1 MSAGR
6 EADPRLAI
14 NVCADRQASQ
24 LGMEIYQP
32 LPGWLKLARYCFGAR
47 LKGDWKAGG
56 DGQES
61 RQGRRHINPPS
72 SFSSWRSRYAF
83 PRRKWSAAPQRA
95 SQHVRVRWAGESG
108 PELPV
113 RGNGS
118 AGPFG
123 LVDECK
129 PRRVEDRARDSKI
142 SGRYARVARK
152 WVLRMLT
159 ALLCAVV
166 TTASPVHD
174 ERDAFLPACF
184 AEGGNPLG
192 TLDAGTMAALG
203 TAPNNAPGLEE
214 TLVFRVKNACSWTGP
229 SPFMQSSATTSTG
242 VSGGRGHTTDG
253 PQIGHHSVATSQTL
267 EGGRIPALPGLPD
280 SSLGRIA
287 PSVSGMQAMV
297 SRQAAAPATLPD
309 HGIRLIPTD
318 PVRSKTRI
326 DGIGDGRRELALEG
340 LRPETPSGAR
350 IGYDH
355 IVPRFAAGG
364 IGQLSG
370 DSGADQGGST
380 GSQGVPAGEEAP
392 AGTQSVQVV
401 DLGTSGSITLKQE
414 DGTWMSDDGPVED
427 GFSTTAANGSSY
439 TLRYRYGHWSAEFV
453 PEERPIIGTGL
464 VAAWLEDRSGYRVGT
479 TAHLS
484 KEGRGEVSVDGA
496 MYRVWEEDGSLW
508 GARFDAPPHGSE
520 PTDGHY
526 SIGIR
531 DEHIATLMEDD
542 KETVAN
548 EQGTRVRVGGGD
560 FSVDELLGDGS
571 AASVGDRI
579 VPDVLADIL
588 ELRNSAHALLVS
600 LGDDPGSRGFLE
612 SELDRLWE
620 KVLTNIK
627 RIFQGAVREW
637 KPLIDARRAI
647 EREEDIVEQFDAVV
661 SALSS
666 LEAFQAATSEDGEG
680 IFREAKKGE
689 TGAANVFNA
698 RLSRSEAILAA
709 TGDTRHGAV
718 RTEVRRQ
725 RRAEGEFA
733 LRGPGAGAGVFAYS
747 TIPDTEL
754 TSRISLSGYSTYRG
768 RTTAVDGEGRF
779 YTGNVQLEVRF
790 SNDTVRGLIT
800 GLSDERGGPWVY
812 QWGEVDA
819 IFLPEAKLKF
829 DADWVARQSR
839 SNSTLIKYY
848 DKFLNLRSVSQS
860 SFEGHLVGTGK
871 EAGHQAVGSWSVGVQ
886 RDGRE
891 YIAGAFG
898 AVVVQDPQ
906 EDGQAS
912 PSILE
917 TATPKATVLPV
928 GADIQDGV
936 LTLTGTLYG
945 PNPETTLTPAD
956 WDDEMLLL
964 DEGRKITD
972 VYELPLEEALARN
985 GAERSYL
992 GRNLIDLAFAEIT
1005 DLRQDLAAVVGLGD
1019 DGAALLGERSRI
1031 WSEVNESVQARIFG
1045 TGDRAVSGR
1054 DFAND
1059 EAVPAADPR
1068 KWSSGY
1074 PTAPDGSPEDSAALG
1089 AIDAVLA
1096 ALRTPRALA
1105 EAVAKNE
1112 GGVFTRR
1119 DGSPF
1124 RPLAPRQIHEIWGR
1138 ADGRIQLWTEA
1149 TDYTRFG
1156 AWKKQ
1161 TAPNA
1166 WSGYRD
1172 RAEYDENGPNAFAYS
1187 PLPAANY
1194 NDYRFP
1200 VGGTSKYSG
1209 STVAVQGQS
1218 FYTGRVHLLV
1228 RWHEP
1233 QRGQYDAGTLTAV
1246 ISGLETEQADSL
1258 RYVGPEAGDGAGQSV
1273 GKVYFQGIRIGI
1285 DRQFRLYFSDPLPDV
1300 VGIELEG
1307 VAAPSV
1313 NLSSDPSVTASMI
1326 GKFVGRTPEGE
1337 GPQAVIGTWTIRS
1350 SGSRRI
1356 GTGDTIHGGF
1366 GVEVDP

>member
-24 LGMEIYQP
+24 LGMEMYQP

-95 SQHVRVRWAGESG
+95 SQHVRVRRAGESG

-203 TAPNNAPGLEE
+203 TAPNKAPGLEE
-214 TLVFRVKNACSWTGP
+214 MLVFRVKNACSWTGP

-242 VSGGRGHTTDG
+242 VSRGSGHTTDG

-309 HGIRLIPTD
+309 HGIRLIPID
-318 PVRSKTRI
+318 PVGSKTRI
-326 DGIGDGRRELALEG
+326 DGIGNGRRELALEG
-340 LRPETPSGAR
+340 LRPETPDGAR

-401 DLGTSGSITLKQE
+401 DLGTSGSITLTLE
-414 DGTWMSDDGPVED
+414 GGTWMSHEGPVAD
-427 GFSTTAANGSSY
+427 GSSIAAANGSSY

-453 PEERPIIGTGL
+453 PEVRSIVGTGL
-464 VAAWLEDRSGYRVGT
+464 VATWLQDRSGYRVGT

-508 GARFDAPPHGSE
+508 GVRFDAPPHGSE
-520 PTDGHY
+520 PIDGHY
-526 SIGIR
+526 SIGLR
-531 DEHIATLMEDD
+531 DQHIATLMEDD
-542 KETVAN
+542 TETAAN
-548 EQGTRVRVGGGD
+548 EKGTRIRVGGGD
-560 FSVDELLGDGS
+560 FSVDELLGEGS

-588 ELRNSAHALLVS
+588 DLRNTAHALLVS
-600 LGDDPGSRGFLE
+600 VGDDPNSSAFLE
-612 SELDRLWE
+612 SELDRIWE
-620 KVLTNIK
+620 EVVNNIK

-637 KPLIDARRAI
+637 KPLIDAKRAI
-647 EREEDIVEQFDAVV
+647 DREEDIVEQFDAVV

-666 LEAFQAATSEDGEG
+666 LEAFQAATSEHGEG

-689 TGAANVFNA
+689 IGAANLFDA
-698 RLSRSEAILAA
+698 RLTRSEAILKA
-709 TGDTRHGAV
+709 TGDTRYGAV
-718 RTEVRRQ
+718 KTEARRQ
-725 RRAEGEFA
+725 RRAEGEFS

-747 TIPDTEL
+747 TIPDTERA
-754 TSRISLSGYSTYRG
+754 SRINLTGDSTYRG
-768 RTTAVDGEGRF
+768 GATAVDGEGKF
-779 YTGNVQLEVRF
+779 WTADLELEVRF
-790 SNDTVRGLIT
+790 ANETVRGLIT
-800 GLSDERGGPWVY
+800 GLSDERGRPWVY
-812 QWGEVDA
+812 QRGEVDA
-819 IFLPEAKLKF
+819 IFLPEAKLEF

-839 SNSTLIKYY
+839 SNSALIQYE
-848 DKFLNLRSVSQS
+848 DRFVRTRSVSRS
-860 SFEGHLVGTGK
+860 SFEGHLLGIGPQ
-871 EAGHQAVGSWSVGVQ
+871 AGHQAVGAWSIGVPQ
-886 RDGRE
+886 DGTE
-891 YIAGAFG
+891 YLAGAFG
-898 AVVVQDPQ
+898 AVLVRDPK
-906 EDGQAS
+906 EDGQS
-912 PSILE
+912 GPSIPE
-917 TATPKATVLPV
+917 TATPETTVLPA
-928 GADIQDGV
+928 GSDIEDGV

-945 PNPETTLTPAD
+945 PNPETTLTRAD
-956 WDDEMLLL
+956 WDDEILLL
-964 DEGRKITD
+964 DEGRKIAD

-985 GAERSYL
+985 GGERAYL
-992 GRNLIDLAFAEIT
+992 GRNLIHMAFAEIT
-1005 DLRQDLAAVVGLGD
+1005 DLRTDLAAVVGLGD
-1019 DGAALLGERSRI
+1019 EGPALLRERSRI
-1031 WSEVNESVQARIFG
+1031 WGEVNDSVQARIFG
-1045 TGDRAVSGR
+1045 TGDKAVSER

-1059 EAVPAADPR
+1059 EAVPAGDPR

-1074 PTAPDGSPEDSAALG
+1074 PTAPDGSPEDAAALR
-1089 AIDAVLA
+1089 AIDAVLS
-1096 ALRTPRALA
+1096 ALRAPRALA
-1105 EAVAKNE
+1105 EAVAKGE
-1112 GGVFTRR
+1112 GGVFTRS

-1124 RPLAPRQIHEIWGR
+1124 RPLAAGQIDEIWDR
-1138 ADGRIQLWTEA
+1138 VDGRIQLWTES

-1166 WSGYRD
+1166 WSDYRD
-1172 RAEYDENGPNAFAYS
+1172 RTENDENGPNAFAYS
-1187 PLPAANY
+1187 PLPEANY

-1200 VGGTSKYSG
+1200 VGGTSRYSG
-1209 STVAVQGQS
+1209 RTVAVQGKS
-1218 FYTGRVHLLV
+1218 FYRGTINLHV

-1233 QRGQYDAGTLTAV
+1233 QRGQYDAGMLTAV
-1246 ISGLETEQADSL
+1246 ISGLETEQGNAM
-1258 RYVGPEAGDGAGQSV
+1258 RYVDPEIGGGTEQSIREI
-1273 GKVYFQGIRIGI
+1273 YFDGIRIGI
-1285 DRQFRLYFSDPLPDV
+1285 DRRFRLHFSDPLPEV
-1300 VGIELEG
+1300 VGVEVEDIG
-1307 VAAPSV
+1307 TAPV
-1313 NLSSDPSVTASMI
+1313 NISSDPSVTASMT
-1326 GKFVGRTPEGE
+1326 GKFVGRTPEG
-1337 GPQAVIGTWTIRS
+1337 PQAAIGTWTVRS
-1350 SGSRRI
+1350 GGSRRI
-1356 GTGDTIHGGF
+1356 GTGGTIHGSF
-1366 GVEVDP
+1366 GVEVEP